1 MLHIKPYEMTVTVIL
16 ITNLKIKISLQ
27 KFEFSKN
34 KYIINTYKYLQQQEK
49 KHIEIIIIP

>member
-49 KHIEIIIIP
+49 NTLK